1 MWKKSDDFS
10 GEAFSRLLRSPQAQ
24 ALARLLEQMDPDT
37 LNRAASM
44 ASQGDTEGARKAL
57 SPVLEDGRVKRLL
70 EDMEASNGG
79 I

>member
-10 GEAFSRLLRSPQAQ
+10 GEALSRLLHSPQAQ
-24 ALARLLEQMDPDT
+24 ALARLLEQMDSDT

-57 SPVLEDGRVKRLL
+57 SPVLGDNRVKRLL
-70 EDMEASNGG
+70 EDMEESNGG

>member
-10 GEAFSRLLRSPQAQ
+10 GEALSQLLHSPQAQ
-24 ALARLLEQMDPDT
+24 ALARLLEQMDSDT

-57 SPVLEDGRVKRLL
+57 SPVLEDGRVKQLL
-70 EDMEASNGG
+70 KDMEASNGG

>member
-10 GEAFSRLLRSPQAQ
+10 GEALSRFLRSPQAQ
-24 ALARLLEQMDPDT
+24 ALARLLEQMDSDT

-57 SPVLEDGRVKRLL
+57 SPVLEDNRIKRLL
-70 EDMEASNGG
+70 EDMEESNGG